1 MQLDK
6 RLARSE
12 QFAWRVIEDE
22 AVLVDRD
29 EGEVLRLN
37 LIATEIWQALDGS
50 RRIAEIIDHIY
61 QSFDVDRKTA
71 EKDVLRFVKVL
82 VNREM
87 VEEVPAVASEPRE
100 RS

>member
-6 RLARSE
+6 RLAKSE
-12 QFAWRVIEDE
+12 RFAWRVIEDE

-29 EGEVLRLN
+29 EAEVLRLN
-37 LIATEIWQALDGS
+37 PIATEIWQALDGARS
-50 RRIAEIIDHIY
+50 IAEIIDQIHH
-61 QSFDVDRKTA
+61 SFDVDRKTA
-71 EKDVLRFVKVL
+71 ENDVLRFMKEL

-87 VEEVPAVASEPRE
+87 VEEVPAATGEPRE

>member
-1 MQLDK
+1 MHVDK

-12 QFAWRVIEDE
+12 RFAWRVIEDE

-29 EGEVLRLN
+29 DEEVLRLN
-37 LIATEIWQALDGS
+37 LIGTEIWQALDGS
-50 RRIAEIIDHIY
+50 RSIAEIIDQIH

-71 EKDVLRFVKVL
+71 EKDVLRFVKEL

-87 VEEVPAVASEPRE
+87 VEEVPTAASEPRE

>member
-12 QFAWRVIEDE
+12 RFAWRVIEDE

-29 EGEVLRLN
+29 EEGVLRLN
-37 LIATEIWQALDGS
+37 PIATEIWRALDGS
-50 RRIAEIIDHIY
+50 RCIAEIIDQIH

-71 EKDVLRFVKVL
+71 EKDVLRFVNEL
-82 VNREM
+82 FNREM
-87 VEEVPAVASEPRE
+87 VEELQAAASEPRE

>member
-6 RLARSE
+6 RLAKSE
-12 QFAWRVIEDE
+12 RFAWRVIEDE
-22 AVLVDRD
+22 AVLLDRD
-29 EGEVLRLN
+29 EAEVLRLN
-37 LIATEIWQALDGS
+37 AIGTEIWQALDGARS
-50 RRIAEIIDHIY
+50 IAEIINQIH

-71 EKDVLRFVKVL
+71 EKDVLRFMKEL

-87 VEEVPAVASEPRE
+87 VEEIPAAASGPRV